1 MEEKDQS
8 FMTQLK
14 SFISRHK
21 WAISLVLLGLVIC
34 ILILTINFWR
44 TLLILVVVGICLV
57 VGSLMDK
64 GGWDMVR
71 AFLDKVLPKK

>member
-1 MEEKDQS
+1 MEQRDPSMRSQIRTFLREH
-8 FMTQLK
+8 
-14 SFISRHK
+14 R
-21 WAISLVLLGLVIC
+21 WAITLVLMGIVIC

-44 TLLILVVVGICLV
+44 TLLICAVVGICLL

-71 AFLDKVLPKK
+71 AFLDRVLPKR